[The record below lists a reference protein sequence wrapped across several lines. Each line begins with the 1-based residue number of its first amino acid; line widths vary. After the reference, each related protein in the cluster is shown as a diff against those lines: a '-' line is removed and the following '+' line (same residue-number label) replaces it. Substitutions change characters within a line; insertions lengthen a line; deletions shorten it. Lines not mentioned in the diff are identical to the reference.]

1 MDWLTILPQILTI
14 AIVLWKKDIIL
25 GLLSGLFI
33 SETLILIKGGDF
45 LPLAGA
51 PETIERIVGTFS
63 SASNI
68 RLFMFT
74 ILIGAL
80 IAFLRHSGGVAALV
94 KMLVEK
100 GYAKSR
106 KRTGL
111 ITMFVGVALF
121 METSLSMLTTGLL
134 SRGLFDKFG
143 MSRERLAYLVDV
155 TCAPVSIL
163 FIVVNGWGA
172 YVIGTL
178 STSGLDDPLSAV
190 IGSIVFNF
198 YPWLALIIAL
208 YTVLGDKTH
217 GPLKKY
223 EAKAAE
229 QTERADDTPEGKAS
243 HMIIPL
249 LVMVGG
255 IFSILYMTGNGNISN
270 GDGSRAILYATILAT
285 AVAYILMYGTGR
297 FTHSGMIKIAN
308 EGMQKLVNLLII
320 LVLALAFGASL
331 KVLGTGDF
339 IAGIVGKNLPLIT
352 VVPIIFLTA
361 SFVSFSTGTSYGT
374 MALFIPIG
382 VPIIQ
387 QLGLDPAFVLSA
399 ILGGAVFGD
408 HCSPISDTTVL
419 SSVAS
424 GCDVLDHVE
433 TQLPYALVAGIG
445 AFILYFIVGFFIL

>member
-1 MDWLTILPQILTI
+1 MDWLTILPQIITI
-14 AIVLWKKDIIL
+14 GIVLWKKDIIL
-25 GLLSGLFI
+25 ALLTGLFV
-33 SETLILIKGGDF
+33 SEVLILVRGGET
-45 LPLAGA
+45 LPLASI
-51 PETIERIVGTFS
+51 PETIERIISVFGST
-63 SASNI
+63 SNI
-68 RLFMFT
+68 RLFIFT

-80 IAFLRHSGGVAALV
+80 IAFLRHSGGVSALV
-94 KMLVEK
+94 KMLVDK
-100 GYAKSR
+100 GYAKTK

-111 ITMFVGVALF
+111 LTVFVGILLF

-143 MSRERLAYLVDV
+143 MSRERLAYIVDV

-172 YVIGTL
+172 YVLETL
-178 STSGLDDPLSAV
+178 TTSGLDNPLSAI
-190 IGSIVFNF
+190 IGSIGYNF
-198 YPWLALIIAL
+198 YPWLALIIVV
-208 YTVLGDKTH
+208 YTVLTDKVH
-217 GPLKKY
+217 GPMKKY
-223 EAKAAE
+223 EAKASK
-229 QTERADDTPEGKAS
+229 QTEAETEIIDGKAS

-255 IFSILYMTGNGNISN
+255 IFSILYITGGGSISG
-270 GDGSRAILYATILAT
+270 GDGSKAILYSTILASGI
-285 AVAYILMYGTGR
+285 AYILMYRTGR
-297 FTHSGMIKIAN
+297 FTHSSLIKIAN
-308 EGMQKLVNLLII
+308 DGMQKLVTLLII

-339 IAGIVGKNLPLIT
+339 IAGIVGNNLPLIT
-352 VVPIIFLTA
+352 VVPIIFLTT

-387 QLGLDPAFVLSA
+387 QLGLPPSFVLSA

-424 GCDVLDHVE
+424 GSNVLSHVE
-433 TQLPYALVAGIG
+433 TQLPYALFGG
-445 AFILYFIVGFFIL
+445 AVSVLLYFVVGLFII

>member
-33 SETLILIKGGDF
+33 SETLVLVKSGDF
-45 LPLAGA
+45 LPVAGA
-51 PETIERIVGTFS
+51 PETIERIVGTFN

-80 IAFLRHSGGVAALV
+80 IAFLKHSGGVAALV

-100 GYAKSR
+100 GYAKTK

-111 ITMFVGVALF
+111 ITMLVGVLLF

-190 IGSIVFNF
+190 VGSIVFNF

-208 YTVLGDKTH
+208 YTVLSDKTH
-217 GPLKKY
+217 GPLRNY

-229 QTERADDTPEGKAS
+229 KTAEDDNIPEGKAS

-255 IFSILYMTGNGNISN
+255 IFSILYMTGDGNISN

-285 AVAYILMYGTGR
+285 GVAYILMYRTGR
-297 FTHSGMIKIAN
+297 FTHGSMIKIAN
-308 EGMQKLVNLLII
+308 EGMQKLVNLLDHPCASTRIWSQSQ
-320 LVLALAFGASL
+320 GAR
-331 KVLGTGDF
+331 DR
-339 IAGIVGKNLPLIT
+339 
-352 VVPIIFLTA
+352 
-361 SFVSFSTGTSYGT
+361 
-374 MALFIPIG
+374 
-382 VPIIQ
+382 
-387 QLGLDPAFVLSA
+387 
-399 ILGGAVFGD
+399 
-408 HCSPISDTTVL
+408 
-419 SSVAS
+419 
-424 GCDVLDHVE
+424 
-433 TQLPYALVAGIG
+433 
-445 AFILYFIVGFFIL
+445 

>member
-33 SETLILIKGGDF
+33 SETLILIKDGDF
-45 LPLAGA
+45 LPIAGA
-51 PETIERIVGTFS
+51 PETIERIVSTFG

-100 GYAKSR
+100 GYAKSK

-178 STSGLDDPLSAV
+178 TTSGLDDPLSAV
-190 IGSIVFNF
+190 IGSIAFNF

-208 YTVLGDKTH
+208 YTVLSDKTH

-229 QTERADDTPEGKAS
+229 QVGQEEGIPEGKAS

-285 AVAYILMYGTGR
+285 SVAYILMYRTGR

-308 EGMQKLVNLLII
+308 DGMQKLVNLLII

-339 IAGIVGKNLPLIT
+339 IAGIVGKNLPIIT

-433 TQLPYALVAGIG
+433 TQLPYALMAGGG
-445 AFILYFIVGFFIL
+445 AFILYFIAGFFIL

>member
-33 SETLILIKGGDF
+33 SETLILIKDGDF

-51 PETIERIVGTFS
+51 PETIERIVSTFN

-80 IAFLRHSGGVAALV
+80 IAFLKHSGGVAALV

-100 GYAKSR
+100 GYAKSK

-111 ITMFVGVALF
+111 ITMLVGIMLF

-190 IGSIVFNF
+190 IGSIAFNF

-208 YTVLGDKTH
+208 YTVLSDKTH

-229 QTERADDTPEGKAS
+229 QVGQEEGIPEGKAS

-285 AVAYILMYGTGR
+285 GVAYILMYRTGR

-433 TQLPYALVAGIG
+433 TQLPYALVAGGG
-445 AFILYFIVGFFIL
+445 AFILYFIAGFFVL